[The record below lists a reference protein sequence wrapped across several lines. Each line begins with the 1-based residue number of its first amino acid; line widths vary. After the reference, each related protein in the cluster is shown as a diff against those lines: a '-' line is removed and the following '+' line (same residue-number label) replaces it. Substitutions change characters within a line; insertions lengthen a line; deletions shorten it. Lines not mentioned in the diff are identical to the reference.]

1 MLTVLKKIK
10 EKVGLTNTRQ
20 VIRKNWP
27 QLSCVFILF
36 SCMAVLS
43 YISLNRI
50 VERHIYSNA
59 EEVLKTAETIVL
71 GELNESEIALF
82 NASLAIR
89 DKIDEGK
96 SAADIKKYLDE
107 LADNQLK
114 SPNGVAGFLAIYGY
128 INGQFL
134 IAPDWIPP
142 EDFREPGR
150 PWHKVAEESPG
161 KIVFTMPYIDTHTG
175 RIIMSV
181 SRSLRGKNGENYGA
195 IALDIDLSTLS
206 DYIQKLRFWE
216 GGYGTLSN
224 EKFII
229 LAHYN
234 RARLG
239 TSMKDFGPVHAGI
252 VRRFEA
258 GEKFIPAVAMKNTG
272 GDDIVAFY
280 QEMSNGWHISIAT
293 PYDNYYHDVY
303 YMAGLL
309 AMLALGSTLL
319 LSFLLLKMS
328 EKQLRSDEENRSKSS
343 FLARMSHEIRT
354 PMNTIFGMSE
364 LLLHQNVSSEVK
376 EYVSIIHQS
385 GASLLAIINDI
396 LDFSKIEAGQLSL
409 ENRNFTLSSFIND
422 VINVIR
428 VRVVNNPICFT
439 VNVDPNIPDSLIGD
453 EVRLRQV
460 LINLLN
466 NAVNYTPR
474 GFVSL
479 QVEMQV
485 REDGKLT
492 LIFTVTDSG
501 IGVKEENIGKLFSE
515 FTRLDM
521 ERNQGVEGTGL
532 GLSIARMICRKMD
545 GDIFVSS
552 RYGQGSVFTAT
563 VVQEVDAH
571 SQALARV
578 ESDNRNPVLV
588 LEDKEVY
595 LNSLF
600 SEFEALGV
608 DVTATRTKAEFL
620 SALESGNEYGYAFIP
635 TQHALEI
642 IYEMELLKSPV
653 QIVVMTEL
661 RDVSTFQN
669 MRSLLMP
676 AYSATLANIL
686 NGVQEKHFT
695 GSGNQRNLMA
705 PSVKVLVVDDIS
717 TNLRVAKELI
727 MRYGVAVDTCN
738 DGEESIQMVR
748 DNRYDMVFMDHMM
761 PGMDGLEAA
770 AVIREME
777 RRLRWTTRLPII
789 ALTANVISGQKEM
802 FLQNGMDDLLAK
814 PVEMR
819 KLYHI
824 LRKWIPKEKWVSG
837 TTETVAAETENFDD
851 LVIEGVDVAAGIRN
865 AGDSV
870 RSYKDI
876 LMEFNMSAPDLIIQ
890 IREAMEQKDHVLY
903 TTGVHGMKGALRIIG
918 AKMLGKC
925 VEILEAAGNNKD
937 AERIE
942 KYTETF
948 LKAVVDLSKQIDAAL
963 AKNAAKPDAP
973 EGAGLSALQLAA
985 IRTALLDMDITTVN
999 RLLVELS
1006 NSTTDDGA
1014 KHKLLEME
1022 NDILMFEYENAI
1034 KKIDDLLSNGIN
1046 PSY

>member
-1 MLTVLKKIK
+1 MLAVLKKIQ

-43 YISLNRI
+43 YISLNKI
-50 VERHIYSNA
+50 VERHIYSSA
-59 EEVLKTAETIVL
+59 EEILTTAETVVL

-82 NASLAIR
+82 NVSLAIR
-89 DKIDEGK
+89 DKVDEGK

-107 LADNQLK
+107 IADNQSK
-114 SPNGVAGFLAIYGY
+114 SPNGVAGFLAIYGH

-142 EDFREPGR
+142 ENFREPGR
-150 PWHKVAEESPG
+150 PWYQVAEESPG
-161 KIVFTMPYIDTHTG
+161 KVVFTMPYIDARTG
-175 RIIMSV
+175 RIIISA
-181 SRSLRGKNGENYGA
+181 SSSLRGKNGENYGA
-195 IALDIDLSTLS
+195 IALDIELSTLS
-206 DYIQKLRFWE
+206 DYIQKLQYWE

-224 EKFII
+224 EKFIM

-234 RARLG
+234 RALLG
-239 TSMKDFGPVHAGI
+239 TSMKDFGPVHAEI
-252 VRRFEA
+252 TRRFEA
-258 GEKFIPAVAMKNTG
+258 GETFIPAVDMKNTD
-272 GDDIVAFY
+272 GDDVVAFY
-280 QEMSNGWHISIAT
+280 RKMPNGWHISIAT

-303 YMAGLL
+303 YIAGLL
-309 AMLALGSTLL
+309 ATLALGSTFL

-396 LDFSKIEAGQLSL
+396 LDFSKMEAGQLSL
-409 ENRNFTLSSFIND
+409 EKGNFTFSSFIND

-428 VRVVNNPICFT
+428 VRVVDNPICFT
-439 VNVDPNIPDSLIGD
+439 VNVDPNIPDGLIGD

-466 NAVNYTPR
+466 NAVKYTPE

-479 QVEMQV
+479 QVGMQV

-501 IGVKEENIGKLFSE
+501 IGIKEENIGELFSE

-521 ERNQGVEGTGL
+521 KRNQGIEGTGL

-563 VVQEVDAH
+563 VVLEVDVH
-571 SQALARV
+571 SQALARL
-578 ESDNRNPVLV
+578 ESGNKNPVLI
-588 LEDKEVY
+588 LENKEFY

-608 DVTATRTKAEFL
+608 DVTATRTKVEFL
-620 SALESGNEYGYAFIP
+620 NALDSGDKYSHVFIP
-635 TQHALEI
+635 TLYALEI
-642 IYEMELLKSPV
+642 IYEMELRKSPV

-661 RDVSTFQN
+661 RDVAAFQD

-686 NGVQEKHFT
+686 NSVQVKHIT
-695 GSGNQRNLMA
+695 EGSNQQDLMA
-705 PSVKVLVVDDIS
+705 PSAKVLVVDDIS

-727 MRYGVAVDTCN
+727 RQYGVKVDTCN
-738 DGEESIQMVR
+738 DGAESIRMVG
-748 DNRYDMVFMDHMM
+748 DNHYDMVFMDHMM
-761 PGMDGLEAA
+761 PGVDGLEATA
-770 AVIREME
+770 AIRELE
-777 RRLRWTTRLPII
+777 SRLPQPTRLPII

-802 FLQNGMDDLLAK
+802 FLQSGMDDFLAK
-814 PVEMR
+814 PIEMQ
-819 KLYHI
+819 KLYHV
-824 LRKWIPKEKWVSG
+824 LRKWIPEEKWENRAP
-837 TTETVAAETENFDD
+837 ETNEAETANFDD
-851 LVIEGVDVAAGIRN
+851 LAIEGVDVAAGIKN
-865 AGDSV
+865 AGGSM

-876 LMEFNMSAPDLIIQ
+876 LMEFSMSAPGTIIQ
-890 IREAMEQKDHVLY
+890 IQEAMEQKDYVLY
-903 TTGVHGMKGALRIIG
+903 TTVVHGIKSALRNIG

-925 VEILEAAGNNKD
+925 AEILETAGNDKN
-937 AERIE
+937 AEQIE
-942 KYTETF
+942 KYTGTL
-948 LKAVVDLSKQIDAAL
+948 LKALGDLSEQINAAL
-963 AKNAAKPDAP
+963 AKNTIRVDAP
-973 EGAGLSALQLAA
+973 ESAGLSAPRLAA
-985 IRTALLDMDITTVN
+985 IKTALLEMDISTVN
-999 RLLVELS
+999 KLLMELMDS
-1006 NSTTDDGA
+1006 VTDDGD
-1014 KHKLLEME
+1014 KHKLLKME
-1022 NDILMFEYENAI
+1022 NDILLFEYENAI
-1034 KKIDDLLSNGIN
+1034 KKIDDLLSNVT
-1046 PSY
+1046 